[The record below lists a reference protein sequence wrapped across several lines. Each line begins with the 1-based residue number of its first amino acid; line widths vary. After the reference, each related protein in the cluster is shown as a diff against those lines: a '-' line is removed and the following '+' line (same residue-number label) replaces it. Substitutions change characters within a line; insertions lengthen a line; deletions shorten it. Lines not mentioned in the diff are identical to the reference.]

1 MQNNLELFRQI
12 LKLKI
17 NEAVATTGL
26 RDSIRI
32 QQVADPIDMIQQAAE
47 REMAMQNLHRVAA
60 LVRQLR
66 SAMERLDD
74 GSYGICLQC
83 EEPISPKRLK
93 AVPWAE
99 FCISC
104 QETVDHQ
111 SNSKRDFDTEA
122 REVPEA

>member
-1 MQNNLELFRQI
+1 MQCDCELFRQV
-12 LKLKI
+12 LKSKI

-32 QQVADPIDMIQQAAE
+32 HQVADPIDMTQQAGE
-47 REMAMQNLHRVAA
+47 REMAMQNLHRGAA

-104 QETVDHQ
+104 QETVDQ
-111 SNSKRDFDTEA
+111 SNSKRNFDTKA
-122 REVPEA
+122 REVPEAA